1 MRLSRRNV
9 LGGLGL
15 TVIAGGAAIGSGAFS
30 QVEADRTV
38 EIETAGDDAGLLAF
52 DVDTDYAGLSDG
64 GDGSEI
70 SLIFEDI
77 NQNATTTFEDA
88 LIITNNGNSS
98 INLSIRNVPEAIT
111 FDGLSD
117 SISPDE
123 SISLDITINLQNNSE
138 PDGAPD
144 ITFVADAEETDE

>member
-15 TVIAGGAAIGSGAFS
+15 TVVAGGAAIGSGAFS

-38 EIETAGDDAGLLAF
+38 EVETVGDDAGLLAL
-52 DVDTDYAGLSDG
+52 DVDTEYAGLSDG
-64 GDGSEI
+64 GDDSEI

-88 LIITNNGNSS
+88 LTITNNGNSP
-98 INLSIRNVPEAIT
+98 IGLLIDNVPEAIT

-123 SISLDITINLQNNSE
+123 SVSLDIEIDLQNNSE
-138 PDGAPD
+138 PDGEQD
-144 ITFVADAEETDE
+144 ITFEANAE